1 LLPLLAGL
9 VELEP
14 WLGQWHADPQP
25 GYAGSPAGFFTGLVD
40 TELAAL
46 DADRST
52 LATIRGIDAADT
64 HPRAS

>member
-1 LLPLLAGL
+1 

-25 GYAGSPAGFFTGLVD
+25 GYAGSPAEFFTGLVD

-46 DADRST
+46 DTDRPT
-52 LATIRGIDAADT
+52 LATV
-64 HPRAS
+64 RASTSRRSGRERWS